1 MNYYL
6 VIAKCGHVGKGRY
19 VEVEFPVYA
28 EDKKSAA
35 QMVLKR
41 GKVKKQLKNAITN
54 VYEISYDEYLA
65 KTNEF
70 NDNTFVRAHTK
81 REITDYIES
90 AEHLISLKRHYKKSF
105 NSREERI
112 MFLFKKNK
120 IMEDLIYAWYL
131 LL

>member
-6 VIAKCGHVGKGRY
+6 VIAKCGQVGKGRY
-19 VEVEFPVYA
+19 VEVEFPIYA

-41 GKVKKQLKNAITN
+41 AKVKKQFKNAITN
-54 VYEISYDEYLA
+54 VYEISYDEHLA

-81 REITDYIES
+81 REITEYIES
-90 AEHLISLKRHYKKSF
+90 AEHPISLKRHYKKTCKRL
-105 NSREERI
+105 SR
-112 MFLFKKNK
+112 K
-120 IMEDLIYAWYL
+120 
-131 LL
+131 